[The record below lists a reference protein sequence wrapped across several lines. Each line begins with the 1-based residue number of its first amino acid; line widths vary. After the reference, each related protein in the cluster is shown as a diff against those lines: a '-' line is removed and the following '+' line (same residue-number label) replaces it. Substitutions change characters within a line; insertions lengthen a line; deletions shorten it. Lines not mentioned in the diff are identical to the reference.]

1 MAKKLI
7 LQFKNEKNTTSSFS
21 LDHVREPVDAVKVK
35 AAMDAIVASKIFID
49 KEGKYKYLVPLAAK
63 VVTTAAEEIFNLKQ
77 K

>member
-21 LDHVREPVDAVKVK
+21 LDNVREPVDAVKVK
-35 AAMDAIVASKIFID
+35 AAMDAIAASKVFVD
-49 KEGKYKYLVPLAAK
+49 NDGKYKYLVPLAAK
-63 VVTTAAEEIFNLKQ
+63 LVTTAAEEIFNLKQ